1 MAEVGR
7 KRTLDGDG
15 PAATRKK
22 LRPSELPLSQA
33 QRTAIDNLA
42 HTFRKKGHYDSIRK
56 DLLAQFEASVRG
68 ESVHSKRWHELT
80 HICSPPKLTSSPP
93 LKSSSIAKPT
103 ATHPCYPKTPES
115 LQH

>member
-15 PAATRKK
+15 PAAPAPAPAPRKK

-56 DLLAQFEASVRG
+56 DLLAQFEVSVRR
-68 ESVHSKRWHELT
+68 ESGYSRRWHDLT
-80 HICSPPKLTSSPP
+80 YIYV
-93 LKSSSIAKPT
+93 AR
-103 ATHPCYPKTPES
+103 
-115 LQH
+115 QR

>member
-7 KRTLDGDG
+7 KRPLDGDG
-15 PAATRKK
+15 PAAPRKK

-56 DLLAQFEASVRG
+56 DLLAQFEASVCAKLLPP
-68 ESVHSKRWHELT
+68 HSYFPFPSTTL
-80 HICSPPKLTSSPP
+80 
-93 LKSSSIAKPT
+93 
-103 ATHPCYPKTPES
+103 
-115 LQH
+115 